1 MSIQNNI
8 QAEVI
13 ASMKAGDTQKR
24 DALRMIASA
33 IKNEVIN
40 KGELTEEQEIEIL
53 ARELKR
59 LKDSLQEFE
68 TAGRAELIEKTKKEI
83 EYVLAFMPAQASDE
97 EIIAKA
103 KEMMAAGVGEVNK
116 LMGPLMKEFKGKADG
131 TRVREIIMKLVQ
143 G

>member
-13 ASMKAGDTQKR
+13 ACMKSGNTEKR

-33 IKNEVIN
+33 LKNEVIN
-40 KGELTEEQEIEIL
+40 KGELSEEQEVEIL
-53 ARELKR
+53 SREFKR

-68 TAGRAELIEKTKKEI
+68 QANRAELVEKTKKEM

-103 KEMMAAGVGEVNK
+103 KEMMASGGTDVNK

-131 TRVREIIMKLVQ
+131 TRVREIVMKLVQ

>member
-13 ASMKAGDTQKR
+13 ASMKSGDTEKR

-33 IKNEVIN
+33 LKNEVIN
-40 KGELTEEQEIEIL
+40 KGELSEEQEVEIL
-53 ARELKR
+53 SRELKR

-68 TAGRAELIEKTKKEI
+68 NAQRAELVEKTKKEI
-83 EYVLAFMPAQASDE
+83 GYVLSFMPAQASDE
-97 EIIAKA
+97 EIMAKA
-103 KEMMAAGVGEVNK
+103 KEMIAGGASDVNK
-116 LMGPLMKEFKGKADG
+116 LMGPLMREFKGKADG
-131 TRVREIIMKLVQ
+131 TRVREIVMKLIQ